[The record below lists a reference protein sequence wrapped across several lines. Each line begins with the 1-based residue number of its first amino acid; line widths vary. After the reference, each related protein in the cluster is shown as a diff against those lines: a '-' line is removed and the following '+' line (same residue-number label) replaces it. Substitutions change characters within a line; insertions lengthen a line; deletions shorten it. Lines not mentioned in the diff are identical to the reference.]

1 MLSEAVTK
9 NFQASLRGQLLT
21 PADNEYD
28 AARKVFN
35 AMIDKRP
42 KLIARCTG
50 AADVI
55 RCVQFAREHALPLS
69 MRGGGHSVAGNGV
82 SDGGLMIDFSRMKA
96 IRVDPVRRTAM
107 AQPGLILGEFDRET
121 QAFGLATTLGIISM
135 TGISGL
141 TLGGGLGWLMGKHGL
156 ACDNVFS
163 ADVVTA
169 EGKLVTANA
178 SENEDLFWGVR
189 GAGANFGVVTSLE
202 YQLHPVSEVLAGL
215 LLYDMSKAKDVLR
228 FYGES
233 SRGAPDELGTAFGML
248 TAPDGNPVAGAVV
261 AYCGPANEG
270 EKVLKPLRTFGTPLA
285 DLIRPMSYVEAQ
297 SMLDASYPL
306 GFYHYWKSGFL
317 RELNDGAIETMISF
331 VRSKPTPGCQAF
343 LEHLHGAVRRVPA
356 TETAFP
362 NRDNE
367 YNFMIMA
374 MSPNPADTEKNTRW
388 AREFWTA
395 MQPYLSGRVYV
406 NYLGAEEGDRIREAY
421 GLNYD
426 RLAALKKKYDPT
438 NFFRLNQN
446 IRPAE

>member
-21 PADNEYD
+21 PADSEYD

-42 KLIARCTG
+42 KLIARCAG
-50 AADVI
+50 AADVVC
-55 RCVQFAREHALPLS
+55 CVQFAREHALPLS
-69 MRGGGHSVAGNGV
+69 VRGGGHSVAGSGV
-82 SDGGLMIDFSRMKA
+82 SDGGLTIDFSRMKA
-96 IRVDPVRRTAM
+96 IRVDPVRRTAL

-121 QAFGLATTLGIISM
+121 QAFGLATTLGIVSM

-156 ACDNVFS
+156 ACDNVLS

-178 SENEDLFWGVR
+178 TENQDLFWGVR

-202 YQLHPVSEVLAGL
+202 YRLHPVAPVLAGM
-215 LLYDMSKAKDVLR
+215 LLYDMSKAKDFLR
-228 FYGES
+228 FYAEF
-233 SRGAPDELGTAFGML
+233 SRSAPDELGTAFGML
-248 TAPDGNPVAGAVV
+248 TAPDGNPVAGAVA
-261 AYCGPANEG
+261 AYFGPVKEG
-270 EKVLKPLRTFGTPLA
+270 EKVLKPLRSFGTPLA
-285 DLIRPMSYVEAQ
+285 DLIQPMSYVAAQ
-297 SMLDASYPL
+297 SMLDVSYPQ
-306 GFYHYWKSGFL
+306 GFFHYWKSGFL
-317 RELNDGAIETMISF
+317 RELSDGAMETMISF

-343 LEHLHGAVRRVPA
+343 LEHLHGAARRVPP
-356 TETAFP
+356 TETAFG
-362 NRDNE
+362 NRDVE
-367 YNFMIMA
+367 YNLLILA
-374 MSPNPADTEKNTRW
+374 MSPDPADTEKNTRW
-388 AREFWTA
+388 ARDFWAA
-395 MQPYLSGRVYV
+395 MQPYVGGRVYV
-406 NYLGAEEGDRIREAY
+406 NYLGAEEAGRIREAY
-421 GLNYD
+421 GPNYD

>member
-1 MLSEAVTK
+1 MISEAATK
-9 NFQASLRGQLLT
+9 DFQAGLRGHLLT
-21 PADNEYD
+21 PADSEYD

-42 KLIARCTG
+42 RLIARCAG
-50 AADVI
+50 AADVV

-82 SDGGLMIDFSRMKA
+82 SDGGLTIDFSRMKA

-169 EGKLVTANA
+169 EGKLVTASA
-178 SENEDLFWGVR
+178 TENEDLFWGVR

-202 YQLHPVSEVLAGL
+202 YRLHPVAPVLAGM

-228 FYGES
+228 FYAEI
-233 SRGAPDELGTAFGML
+233 SRGAPDELGTALGML
-248 TAPDGNPVAGAVV
+248 SAPDGNPVVGIVVVYCGAVD
-261 AYCGPANEG
+261 EG
-270 EKVLKPLRTFGTPLA
+270 EKVLKPLRSFDAPLA

-297 SMLDASYPL
+297 SMLDASYPQ
-306 GFYHYWKSGFL
+306 GFFHYWKSGFL
-317 RELNDGAIETMISF
+317 RELNDGAVETMVSF
-331 VRSKPTPGCQAF
+331 VQSKPTPGCQAF
-343 LEHLHGAVRRVPA
+343 LEHLHGAARRVPP
-356 TETAFP
+356 TETAFG
-362 NRDNE
+362 NRDVE
-367 YNFMIMA
+367 YNLLILA

-395 MQPYLSGRVYV
+395 MQPYLGGRVYV
-406 NYLGAEEGDRIREAY
+406 NYLGAGEADRIREAY
-421 GLNYD
+421 GANYD

>member
-21 PADNEYD
+21 SADSDYD

-42 KLIARCTG
+42 KLIARCAG
-50 AADVI
+50 AADVV

-82 SDGGLMIDFSRMKA
+82 SDGSLTIDFSRMKA
-96 IRVDPVRRTAM
+96 IRVDPIRRTAM

-178 SENEDLFWGVR
+178 TENEDLFWGVR

-202 YQLHPVSEVLAGL
+202 YRLHPVAPVLAGM

-228 FYGES
+228 FYGEV
-233 SRGAPDELGTAFGML
+233 SRGAPDELGTALGML
-248 TAPDGNPVAGAVV
+248 SAPDGNPVVGIVVVYCSAVDQGV
-261 AYCGPANEG
+261 
-270 EKVLKPLRTFGTPLA
+270 KILKPLRSFDAPLA

-297 SMLDASYPL
+297 SMLDASYPQ
-306 GFYHYWKSGFL
+306 GFFHYWKSGFL
-317 RELNDGAIETMISF
+317 RELSDGAMETMISF
-331 VRSKPTPGCQAF
+331 VRSKPTPGCQVF
-343 LEHLHGAVRRVPA
+343 LEHLHGAARRVPS
-356 TETAFP
+356 TETAFG
-362 NRDNE
+362 NRDIE
-367 YNFMIMA
+367 YNFMILT
-374 MSPNPADTEKNTRW
+374 MSPDPAGAEKNTHW
-388 AREFWTA
+388 ARDFWTA

-406 NYLGAEEGDRIREAY
+406 NYLGAEEADRIREAY
-421 GLNYD
+421 GPNYD